1 MSDDNKPIKYMRYA
15 VGEIFLV
22 MIGILLALQVNNWNQ
37 ERKNNSLK
45 ESYLKNLIVDLNKDI
60 DNLEQLNAINTLAES
75 EGFYL
80 ADFLNNTLVEIDT
93 LRLTNSIFYVGY
105 VPNITIISSTYND
118 LINGNNIHLFNDV
131 ELKRLLDD
139 YYIRNNW
146 IQLFNNRILKTA
158 WYDYRD
164 EMSKFHNPLLYQD
177 FYASDNSV
185 ELNYSWKYDV
195 EWNNIKKN
203 KYLKTQVGMMGAY
216 RISIRNDLVSYIKKA
231 KTIVNYLEN

>member
-105 VPNITIISSTYND
+105 VPNITN
-118 LINGNNIHLFNDV
+118 L
-131 ELKRLLDD
+131 
-139 YYIRNNW
+139 
-146 IQLFNNRILKTA
+146 
-158 WYDYRD
+158 
-164 EMSKFHNPLLYQD
+164 
-177 FYASDNSV
+177 
-185 ELNYSWKYDV
+185 
-195 EWNNIKKN
+195 
-203 KYLKTQVGMMGAY
+203 
-216 RISIRNDLVSYIKKA
+216 
-231 KTIVNYLEN
+231 